1 MPDKRVVITGLGVVA
16 PNAVGV
22 TAFDRAIQDG
32 VSGITHWPEHADLNW
47 RCHVGGAPD
56 VSDELL
62 NEKLPAYIA
71 QKLNNRGILYAC
83 LSGVE
88 AWEDAGLEVLSRET
102 DYDTGAAFG
111 AGALSLDNFITS
123 KTTAIDEGKNRT
135 LGTITIPQAMA
146 SGASAFLNQIIGM
159 GNRVMSNS
167 SACITG
173 SEAVSQG
180 YEWIKRG
187 KAKRMLCGSTEGDGR
202 YIWAAFDAMRILCS
216 AYNDQPELASRPL
229 SSTPMGFV
237 PGAGAGAL
245 VLEDLDSALERG
257 AKIYAEV
264 LGSFANTGGQRSGG
278 SMTAANPEGVA
289 RCIQGCID
297 DAGISP
303 NDIDY
308 INGHLTSTKGDV
320 VEVRNWVKALGR
332 AGDNFPHINA
342 TKSMVGHCIGGA
354 GSIELV
360 ATVLGMNGGYVHP
373 NLNAEQVHPEILDLV
388 APDKIPTKK
397 VEKDIDI
404 AIKAN
409 FGFGDL
415 NCCVILKSWKK

>member
-1 MPDKRVVITGLGVVA
+1 MQDKRVVITGLGVVA
-16 PNAVGV
+16 PNGIGIPS
-22 TAFDRAIQDG
+22 FDAAIQNG

-47 RCHVGGAPD
+47 RCQVGGSPG
-56 VSDELL
+56 VSQEYL

-71 QKLNNRGILYAC
+71 QKLGNMGILYAC
-83 LSGVE
+83 LAGVE
-88 AWEDAGLEVLSRET
+88 AWEDAGLEVLSKET

-111 AGALSLDNFITS
+111 AGALSLDSFITS
-123 KTTAIDEGKNRT
+123 KTTPIDQGNNKV
-135 LGTITIPQAMA
+135 LGTVTVPQCMA
-146 SGASAFLNQIIGM
+146 SGASAYLNQILGM

-187 KAKRMLCGSTEGDGR
+187 KAKRMLCGSTEGEGR
-202 YIWAAFDAMRILCS
+202 YIWAAFDAMRILC
-216 AYNDQPELASRPL
+216 AAHNDDPEKASRPM

-245 VLEDLDSALERG
+245 MLEDLDSARERG
-257 AKIYAEV
+257 AKIYAEI

-278 SMTAANPEGVA
+278 SMTAANPEGVQ
-289 RCIQGCID
+289 RCIKGCID

-303 NDIDY
+303 DEIDY

-320 VEVRNWVKALGR
+320 VEIRNWVQALGR
-332 AGDNFPHINA
+332 QGDDFPYINA

-360 ATVLGMNGGYVHP
+360 ATVLAMTEGYVHP
-373 NLNAEQVHPEILDLV
+373 NLNTEEIHPDILDLV
-388 APDKIPTKK
+388 SAEKIPNKK
-397 VEKDIDI
+397 VDKDIDI

-415 NCCVILKSWKK
+415 NCCVILKSWK